1 MMGHGQ
7 NGLQKKA
14 YFPKKT
20 SFTQNYHDYKVLVS
34 MIIRS
39 KI

>member
-20 SFTQNYHDYKVLVS
+20 NFYAKLSRLQSLGFGDN
-34 MIIRS
+34 
-39 KI
+39 

>member
-1 MMGHGQ
+1 MMGRGQ

-20 SFTQNYHDYKVLVS
+20 TFYAKLSRLQSLGFGDN
-34 MIIRS
+34 
-39 KI
+39 

>member
-14 YFPKKT
+14 YFPKKNQ
-20 SFTQNYHDYKVLVS
+20 FLRK
-34 MIIRS
+34 IITITKS
-39 KI
+39 

>member
-14 YFPKKT
+14 YFPKKNKFYAKL
-20 SFTQNYHDYKVLVS
+20 SRLQSLGFDDN
-34 MIIRS
+34 
-39 KI
+39 

>member
-14 YFPKKT
+14 YFPKKNNFYGKL
-20 SFTQNYHDYKVLVS
+20 SRLQSLGFDDN
-34 MIIRS
+34 
-39 KI
+39 